1 MRRDPCTGL
10 CYPYYYIRVTVWDA
24 KKEEYDC
31 KFPYNTQTL
40 KEAIEIVKHMPVD
53 ADRPQIA
60 IFEENYDDREMVA
73 IKESYDD
80 DPSEAFYDPRTN
92 EDIA

>member
-10 CYPYYYIRVTVWDA
+10 YYPYYRIRVAVWNA

-31 KFPYNTQTL
+31 EVPYLTQTL
-40 KEAIEIVKHMPVD
+40 KEATEIVKHMSVD

-60 IFEENYDDREMVA
+60 IFEETYDDCEMVA
-73 IKESYDD
+73 IKESYTG
-80 DPSEAFYDPRTN
+80 DPSEAFYDPRTY